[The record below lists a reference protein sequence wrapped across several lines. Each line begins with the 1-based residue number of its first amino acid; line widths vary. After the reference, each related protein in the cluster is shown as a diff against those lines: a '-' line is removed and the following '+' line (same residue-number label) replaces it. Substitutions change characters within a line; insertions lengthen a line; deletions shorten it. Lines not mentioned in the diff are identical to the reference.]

1 MPQSYL
7 AQGEG
12 AEEDKTTLA
21 QKDIRFARTIQR
33 LQRIIIAEL
42 EKIGIIHLYTLGY
55 RSEDLISFKLSLNNP
70 SKIAELQELEHW
82 RTKFEVAGQA
92 TEGFFSKRWVSEKIF
107 NMSDEE
113 FLRNQREMFYD
124 RKFEAS
130 LEAEA
135 EAAMGGGEEGLAGMG
150 GMEGEMGGL
159 EGLEGEGDLGAEPPE
174 EEPAGEEDLGALL
187 AAPPGRREDQPT
199 EKSSEEQ
206 AHGHTYHPVKKSK
219 DRRRANKIGPRKR
232 HSRKA
237 PRQGDSSADGARG
250 LWMTDPGLFS
260 VNKIFENME
269 ETQIFNVNQDI
280 KSLITELEEKDV
292 SKKDVEKNEA

>member
-1 MPQSYL
+1 MENILCSNC
-7 AQGEG
+7 G
-12 AEEDKTTLA
+12 
-21 QKDIRFARTIQR
+21 
-33 LQRIIIAEL
+33 
-42 EKIGIIHLYTLGY
+42 
-55 RSEDLISFKLSLNNP
+55 
-70 SKIAELQELEHW
+70 
-82 RTKFEVAGQA
+82 
-92 TEGFFSKRWVSEKIF
+92 
-107 NMSDEE
+107 
-113 FLRNQREMFYD
+113 
-124 RKFEAS
+124 AS
-130 LEAEA
+130 LKESTEFCDSC
-135 EAAMGGGEEGLAGMG
+135 GEWQGVS
-150 GMEGEMGGL
+150 
-159 EGLEGEGDLGAEPPE
+159 
-174 EEPAGEEDLGALL
+174 
-187 AAPPGRREDQPT
+187 PT
-199 EKSSEEQ
+199 KEKSSEEQ